1 MRVLILAAGLL
12 GLAPVTSCVGRSDA
26 AEARE
31 PEIVRRAAQQQ
42 QQQQQSAGAA
52 ATFVQHPENIQ
63 PGVTLRGGFAQLT
76 NPFQGD
82 PAKVKEG
89 GALFVS
95 YNCMDCHGMDGSGAM
110 GPSLADARFHFGGSA
125 GEVFQSIYEGRPDG
139 MPAWGGR
146 IPDDQI
152 WRLVA
157 YVQSLGANKDVATEN
172 FTGKTIQKM
181 GH

>member
-1 MRVLILAAGLL
+1 MPRCTSWFGLIVLGAMG
-12 GLAPVTSCVGRSDA
+12 GCVGRGDA

-31 PEIVRRAAQQQ
+31 SAIVRRAAQEPQQ
-42 QQQQQSAGAA
+42 PATNPQ

-63 PGVTLRGGFAQLT
+63 PGLPLTGGFTQLT
-76 NPFQGD
+76 NPFRGD
-82 PAKVKEG
+82 RGKIKDGA
-89 GALFVS
+89 ALFVS
-95 YNCMDCHGMDGSGAM
+95 YNCMDCHGADGSGAM
-110 GPSLADARFHFGGSA
+110 GPSLADNRFHFGGTD
-125 GEVFQSIYEGRPDG
+125 GEVFQSIFEGRPDG

-157 YVQSLGANKDVATEN
+157 YVQSLGAGKDVSTEN

>member
-1 MRVLILAAGLL
+1 MRLRSLSLVALIPMGLN
-12 GLAPVTSCVGRSDA
+12 ACVTRSDA

-31 PEIVRRAAQQQ
+31 PEIVRRAQETQQP
-42 QQQQQSAGAA
+42 QSASQAMLI
-52 ATFVQHPENIQ
+52 QHPDNIQ
-63 PGVTLRGGFAQLT
+63 PGIAFRGGSAQLT
-76 NPFQGD
+76 HPSQGD
-82 PAKVKEG
+82 QAKVKEG
-89 GALFVS
+89 GELFVS
-95 YNCMDCHGMDGSGAM
+95 YNCMDCHGADGSGAM
-110 GPSLADARFHFGGSA
+110 GPSLADGRWHFGGTA
-125 GEVFQSIYEGRPDG
+125 GEVYQSIYEGRPDG

-157 YVQSLGANKDVATEN
+157 YVQSLGAGKDVSTEN

>member
-1 MRVLILAAGLL
+1 MRALL
-12 GLAPVTSCVGRSDA
+12 CGVALLVVDGACARGVDQ

-31 PEIVRRAAQQQ
+31 PDIVRRAAQQSQ
-42 QQQQQSAGAA
+42 QP
-52 ATFVQHPENIQ
+52 TLIQHPENIQ
-63 PGVTLRGGFAQLT
+63 PGIPLQGGFSQLT
-76 NPFQGD
+76 NPFRGD
-82 PAKVKEG
+82 AGKAREG
-89 GALFVS
+89 GALFIS
-95 YNCMDCHGMDGSGAM
+95 YNCMDCHGADGSGAM
-110 GPSLADARFHFGGSA
+110 GPSLADNRWHFGGTD

-157 YVQSLGANKDVATEN
+157 YVQSLGAGKDVSTEN

>member
-1 MRVLILAAGLL
+1 MWSWKADVVVLAMLAAS
-12 GLAPVTSCVGRSDA
+12 ACVKQGDA

-31 PEIVRRAAQQQ
+31 PEIVRRQQQ
-42 QQQQQSAGAA
+42 QQPQQPAA
-52 ATFVQHPENIQ
+52 APTVTLIQHPDNIQ
-63 PGVTLRGGFAQLT
+63 PGLTLRGGFAQLT
-76 NPFQGD
+76 NPFEGD
-82 PAKVKEG
+82 RGKIKEG
-89 GALFVS
+89 GALFIS
-95 YNCMDCHGMDGSGAM
+95 YNCMDCHGADGSGAM
-110 GPSLADARFHFGGSA
+110 GPSLADGRWHFGGTA
-125 GEVFQSIYEGRPDG
+125 GEVYQSIFEGRPEG

-157 YVQSLGANKDVATEN
+157 YVQSLGVGKDVSTEN

>member
-1 MRVLILAAGLL
+1 MRVLWPLMLI
-12 GLAPVTSCVGRSDA
+12 GLAGCVGRGDA

-31 PEIVRRAAQQQ
+31 PAIVRRAALQGQQPAE
-42 QQQQQSAGAA
+42 SSV
-52 ATFVQHPENIQ
+52 TFVQHPEHIQ
-63 PGVTLRGGFAQLT
+63 PGLSLNGGFTQLT
-76 NPFQGD
+76 NPFHGD
-82 PAKVKEG
+82 AGKIRDG
-89 GALFVS
+89 AALFVS
-95 YNCMDCHGMDGSGAM
+95 YNCMDCHGADGSGAM
-110 GPSLADARFHFGGSA
+110 GPSLADGRFHFGGTD

-157 YVQSLGANKDVATEN
+157 YVQSLGAGKDVSTEN
-172 FTGKTIQKM
+172 FTGKTVQKM

>member
-1 MRVLILAAGLL
+1 MRLWFQSAAAAGLL
-12 GLAPVTSCVGRSDA
+12 CQAACARQGDA

-31 PEIVRRAAQQQ
+31 PAIVRRQQQ
-42 QQQQQSAGAA
+42 QTP
-52 ATFVQHPENIQ
+52 TFVQHPDNIQ
-63 PGVTLRGGFAQLT
+63 PGLTLRGGFAQLT
-76 NPFQGD
+76 NPFEGD
-82 PAKVKEG
+82 RSKVKDG
-89 GALFVS
+89 AALFVS
-95 YNCMDCHGMDGSGAM
+95 YNCMDCHGADGSGAM
-110 GPSLADARFHFGGSA
+110 GPSLADGRWHFGGTA
-125 GEVFQSIYEGRPDG
+125 GEVFQSIYEGRPEG

-157 YVQSLGANKDVATEN
+157 YVQSLGVGKDVSTEN

>member
-1 MRVLILAAGLL
+1 MRLAIRYVILMALTAP
-12 GLAPVTSCVGRSDA
+12 LACVRDSDA

-31 PEIVRRAAQQQ
+31 PDIVRRQQPRASAQQ
-42 QQQQQSAGAA
+42 
-52 ATFVQHPENIQ
+52 ATFIQHPDNIQ
-63 PGVTLRGGFAQLT
+63 PGLSLRGGFIRLT
-76 NPFQGD
+76 NPFEGD
-82 PAKVKEG
+82 QAKVREG

-95 YNCMDCHGMDGSGAM
+95 YNCMDCHGADGSGAM
-110 GPSLADARFHFGGSA
+110 GPSLADGRWHFGGSA
-125 GEVFQSIYEGRPDG
+125 GEVFQSIYEGRPEG

-157 YVQSLGANKDVATEN
+157 YVQSLGAGKDVSTEN
-172 FTGKTIQKM
+172 FTGRTIQKM

>member
-1 MRVLILAAGLL
+1 MRRSADWVVVAFIGVLCSCAGT
-12 GLAPVTSCVGRSDA
+12 GDA

-31 PEIVRRAAQQQ
+31 PEIVRRQQQ
-42 QQQQQSAGAA
+42 QAP
-52 ATFVQHPENIQ
+52 TFVQHPDNIQ
-63 PGVTLRGGFAQLT
+63 PGLLLRGGFGQLT
-76 NPFQGD
+76 NPFEGD
-82 PAKVKEG
+82 KGKIREG

-95 YNCMDCHGMDGSGAM
+95 YNCMDCHGADGSGAM
-110 GPSLADARFHFGGSA
+110 GPSLADGRWHFGGTP

-146 IPDDQI
+146 IADDQI

-157 YVQSLGANKDVATEN
+157 YVQSLGAGKDVSTEN

>member
-1 MRVLILAAGLL
+1 MRVLMVLMLIGAAG
-12 GLAPVTSCVGRSDA
+12 CVGRGDA

-31 PEIVRRAAQQQ
+31 PAVVRRAAQGAQQ
-42 QQQQQSAGAA
+42 PGASPET
-52 ATFVQHPENIQ
+52 TFIQHPEHIQ
-63 PGVTLRGGFAQLT
+63 PGLSLKGGFIQLT
-76 NPFQGD
+76 NPFKGD
-82 PAKVKEG
+82 KGKIKEG
-89 GALFVS
+89 SDLFVS
-95 YNCMDCHGMDGSGAM
+95 YNCMDCHGADGSGAM
-110 GPSLADARFHFGGSA
+110 GPSLADNRFHFGGTD

-157 YVQSLGANKDVATEN
+157 YVQSLGSGKDVSTEN

>member
-1 MRVLILAAGLL
+1 MWRSADLVVMALIGVSA
-12 GLAPVTSCVGRSDA
+12 SCARTGDA

-31 PEIVRRAAQQQ
+31 PAIVRRQQQ
-42 QQQQQSAGAA
+42 QTP
-52 ATFVQHPENIQ
+52 TFVQHPDNIQ
-63 PGVTLRGGFAQLT
+63 PGLALRGGFLQLT
-76 NPFQGD
+76 NPFEGD
-82 PAKVKEG
+82 KAKIKEG
-89 GALFVS
+89 SALFVS
-95 YNCMDCHGMDGSGAM
+95 YNCMDCHGADGSGAM
-110 GPSLADARFHFGGSA
+110 GPSLADGRWHFGGTA
-125 GEVFQSIYEGRPDG
+125 GEVFQSIYEGRPEG

-157 YVQSLGANKDVATEN
+157 YVQSLGTGKDVSTEN

>member
-1 MRVLILAAGLL
+1 MRLL
-12 GLAPVTSCVGRSDA
+12 TCLMVTAFIGGASSCARTGDA

-31 PEIVRRAAQQQ
+31 PEIVRRQQQ
-42 QQQQQSAGAA
+42 QAPARPV
-52 ATFVQHPENIQ
+52 FIQHPDNIQ
-63 PGVTLRGGFAQLT
+63 PGLALRGGFTQLT
-76 NPFQGD
+76 NPFEGD
-82 PAKVKEG
+82 RGKVTEG

-95 YNCMDCHGMDGSGAM
+95 YNCIDCHGADGSGAM
-110 GPSLADARFHFGGSA
+110 GPSLADGRWHFGGTA
-125 GEVFQSIYEGRPDG
+125 GQVFQSIYEGRPEG

-157 YVQSLGANKDVATEN
+157 YVQSLGVGKDVSTEN

>member
-1 MRVLILAAGLL
+1 MIVAAGLL
-12 GLAPVTSCVGRSDA
+12 GLAACIQNGDA

-42 QQQQQSAGAA
+42 QQQQQQQSTGAA

-63 PGVTLRGGFAQLT
+63 PGVTLRGGFVQLT

-82 PAKVKEG
+82 PTKVKEG

-110 GPSLADARFHFGGSA
+110 GPSLADNRFHFGGSA
-125 GEVFQSIYEGRPDG
+125 GEVFQSIYEGRPEG

-172 FTGKTIQKM
+172 FTGRTIQKM

>member
-1 MRVLILAAGLL
+1 MIVVLAAG
-12 GLAPVTSCVGRSDA
+12 GCVGRGDA

-31 PEIVRRAAQQQ
+31 PEIVRRAAQQPQ
-42 QQQQQSAGAA
+42 QPQQPVANGEP
-52 ATFVQHPENIQ
+52 TFIQHPEHIQ
-63 PGVTLRGGFAQLT
+63 PGLSLNGRFTQLT
-76 NPFQGD
+76 NPFHGD
-82 PAKVKEG
+82 PGKVKEG
-89 GALFVS
+89 SSLFVS
-95 YNCMDCHGMDGSGAM
+95 YNCMDCHGADGSGAM
-110 GPSLADARFHFGGSA
+110 GPSLADGRWHFGGND

-152 WRLVA
+152 WRLVG
-157 YVQSLGANKDVATEN
+157 YVQSLGTGKDVATEN

>member
-1 MRVLILAAGLL
+1 MELVMPRSRIPLFAVLALVAPAA
-12 GLAPVTSCVGRSDA
+12 CVRQGDA

-31 PEIVRRAAQQQ
+31 PAIVRLAQEPQQ
-42 QQQQQSAGAA
+42 PTN
-52 ATFVQHPENIQ
+52 ATFVQHPEHIQ
-63 PGVTLRGGFAQLT
+63 PGLALNGGFATLA

-82 PAKVKEG
+82 RTKIREG
-89 GALFVS
+89 GALFIS
-95 YNCMDCHGMDGSGAM
+95 YNCIDCHGADGSGAM
-110 GPSLADARFHFGGSA
+110 GPSLADGRWHFGSAA

-157 YVQSLGANKDVATEN
+157 YVQSLGTGKDVSTEN

>member
-1 MRVLILAAGLL
+1 MRLLFQGAAAVGLL
-12 GLAPVTSCVGRSDA
+12 CQAACANQGEA

-31 PEIVRRAAQQQ
+31 PLIVRRQQPQ
-42 QQQQQSAGAA
+42 TL
-52 ATFVQHPENIQ
+52 TFIQHPDNIQ
-63 PGVTLRGGFAQLT
+63 PGLTLRGGFAQLR
-76 NPFQGD
+76 NPFEGD
-82 PAKVKEG
+82 KGKINEG
-89 GALFVS
+89 AALFVS
-95 YNCMDCHGMDGSGAM
+95 YNCMDCHGADGSGAM
-110 GPSLADARFHFGGSA
+110 GPSLADGRWHFGGAA
-125 GEVFQSIYEGRPDG
+125 GEVFQSIYEGRPEG

-157 YVQSLGANKDVATEN
+157 YVRSLGIGKDVSTEN